1 MNTSGSILSVNRDS
15 EHRFS
20 KPAATEITLIAGLGI
35 EGDAH
40 AGATV
45 RHLHRL
51 KTDAAAPNL
60 RQVHLIHSELFEELE
75 SDGFGVSAGDLGE
88 NVTTSGIDLLALPRG
103 TRLHLGDEAVV
114 EVTGLRNPCSQIN
127 RFEPGLMKAVIGKA
141 DDGAIV
147 RKSGIMSVVT
157 VGGVVRPGDAI
168 RVELPAGDQVPLEV
182 V

>member
-1 MNTSGSILSVNRDS
+1 MHTSGTIVSVHRDS
-15 EHRFS
+15 RHRFS
-20 KPAATEITLIAGLGI
+20 KPAAAEITLIAGIGI

-40 AGATV
+40 AGAAV
-45 RHLHRL
+45 QHVHRL
-51 KTDAAAPNL
+51 KTTPGAPNL
-60 RQVHLIHSELFEELE
+60 RQVHLIHSELFAELE

-88 NVTTSGIDLLALPRG
+88 NVTTSGIDLLGLPQGAL
-103 TRLHLGDEAVV
+103 LHLGDEAII

-141 DDGAIV
+141 DDGTVV

-157 VGGVVRPGDAI
+157 RGGVVRPGDGI
-168 RVELPAGDQVPLEV
+168 SVELPAGEPLPLEV